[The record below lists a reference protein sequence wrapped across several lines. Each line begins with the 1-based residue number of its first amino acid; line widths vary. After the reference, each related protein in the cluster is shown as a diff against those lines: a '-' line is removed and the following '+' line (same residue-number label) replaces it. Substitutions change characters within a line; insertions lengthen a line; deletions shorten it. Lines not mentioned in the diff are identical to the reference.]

1 VIFEI
6 SRFKKCVVSED
17 SILYRD
23 CPLIFE
29 YIFEKL
35 TAKIRK
41 DPGSPNIKDL
51 ILGKGKNSES
61 IFFEKM
67 G

>member
-41 DPGSPNIKDL
+41 DPGSPDIINL
-51 ILGKGKNSES
+51 FLGKGKFRVLVLNGL
-61 IFFEKM
+61 K
-67 G
+67 